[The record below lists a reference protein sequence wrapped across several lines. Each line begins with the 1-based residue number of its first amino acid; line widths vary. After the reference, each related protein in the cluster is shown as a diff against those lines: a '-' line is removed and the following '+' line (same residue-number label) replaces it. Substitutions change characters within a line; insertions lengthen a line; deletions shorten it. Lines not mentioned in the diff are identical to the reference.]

1 MVKNKPLFTISF
13 ILAILTI
20 PLGIII
26 WPPAAGSPMP
36 TSIQL
41 PFFIGLSLFEGLS
54 FGAGFYFLFD
64 GLKLLKKFK
73 VSDRLTTLTHLAIT
87 WTIISW
93 WPHDHIHM
101 HNGMD
106 LTGLL
111 FIEYGFHVTLIISG
125 IIIAKFFYKTL
136 EVHNKSYE

>member
-54 FGAGFYFLFD
+54 FGVGFYFLFD

-73 VSDRLTTLTHLAIT
+73 VSDRLTTLAHLAIT

-136 EVHNKSYE
+136 QVHNKSYE